1 MKDEGLTMSENR
13 DSGTR
18 RNRGRSHGGH
28 GRYNK
33 GRGHRPRSREEDE
46 KIQQLIR
53 DVSEMLVDAN
63 QAICLEDLN
72 AFERK
77 KIHQYFDRKADYETK
92 TYRNGEDYLLWIFP
106 LTKLRQLAEARAR
119 EALET
124 GKDIDLPPMS
134 SYERFI
140 IHDAL
145 KDWDSVET
153 SSFGEGEERH
163 IRIKPMPFGRK
174 LKKIVKKIKLFK

>member
-1 MKDEGLTMSENR
+1 MKDEGLTMSENKEQDVR
-13 DSGTR
+13 KS
-18 RNRGRSHGGH
+18 RGRSHR
-28 GRYNK
+28 GRDRHNRS
-33 GRGHRPRSREEDE
+33 RGHRPRNREEDE
-46 KIQQLIR
+46 RIQQLIR
-53 DVSEMLVDAN
+53 NVSEMLAEAN

-77 KIHQYFDRKADYETK
+77 KIHQYFDRKADFETK

-106 LTKLRQLAEARAR
+106 LAKLRQLAETRAQ

-124 GKDIDLPPMS
+124 GEEIDLPPMS

-140 IHDAL
+140 VHDTL

-153 SSFGEGEERH
+153 ISFGEGEDRH
-163 IRIKPMPFGRK
+163 IRIKPMRFGRK